1 MKIKPLLAATCSDL
15 SSVKF
20 PVYVSAK
27 LDGIRSLVLEGQLVS
42 RTLKPIPNKAIREL
56 LSRPEFSNLD
66 GELII
71 GNPTDDNVF
80 NRTSSQVMTMEGGSK
95 GMKFHVFDYIV
106 DKPYYVRLEMV
117 RSICAK
123 YPEHLVALEQIHC
136 TDTKLLEDL
145 ESRIVGLGFEGVM
158 LRDYK
163 GLYKFG
169 RSTLKEQTLL
179 KFKRFETSEAHV
191 VGFEELMH
199 NDNEATKDALGHT
212 KRSSHQE
219 NQVPADTLGALLV
232 VDVKTGVEFKIGTGF
247 TADDR
252 KKIWDKQ
259 NYYEGGVVSYQ
270 HFPVG
275 VVDKPRFPSF
285 RGFRNKI
292 DM

>member
-1 MKIKPLLAATCSDL
+1 MSIKPLLAATCKDL
-15 SSVKF
+15 GSVKF

-27 LDGIRSLVLEGQLVS
+27 LDGIRSLVLDGQLVS
-42 RTLKPIPNKAIREL
+42 RTLKPIPNRAIREL

-71 GNPTDDNVF
+71 GNPTDDTVF
-80 NRTSSQVMTMEGGSK
+80 NRTSSQVMTTEGGSE
-95 GMKFHVFDYIV
+95 GMKFYVFDYIA
-106 DKPYYVRLEMV
+106 DKPYYVRLEML
-117 RSICAK
+117 RGICAK
-123 YPEHLVALEQIHC
+123 YPEHLVAVEQTHC
-136 TDTKLLEDL
+136 SDTEFLEDL

-158 LRDYK
+158 LRDYR

-179 KFKRFETSEAHV
+179 KFKRFETSEAYV
-191 VGFEELMH
+191 LGFEELMH

-232 VDVKTGVEFKIGTGF
+232 VDAKTGIEFKIGTGF

-252 KKIWDKQ
+252 KKIWNEQ

>member
-123 YPEHLVALEQIHC
+123 YPEHLVAVEQIHC

-145 ESRIVGLGFEGVM
+145 ESHIVGLGFEGVM

-219 NQVPADTLGALLV
+219 NQVPAGTLGALLV

-252 KKIWDKQ
+252 KKIWDEQ
-259 NYYEGGVVSYQ
+259 SYYEGGVVSYQ

>member
-219 NQVPADTLGALLV
+219 NQVPAGTLGALLV

-259 NYYEGGVVSYQ
+259 SYYEGGVVSYQ